1 MGCRQ
6 SSKGPLVWSSLAS
19 VGLGHGDRESP
30 SCRTPAYPSANPG
43 IGSSS
48 EKFHTRKQ
56 AHVCRPAC
64 FLGTAVRLS
73 PYCRPAPHR
82 ASRVL
87 APPPG
92 DRITLWDRT
101 RV

>member
-30 SCRTPAYPSANPG
+30 SCRTPAYPSASPA
-43 IGSSS
+43 IGSPS
-48 EKFHTRKQ
+48 ENFDTRKQ
-56 AHVCRPAC
+56 APVSGPAC

-73 PYCRPAPHR
+73 RYCRPAPRMSSHR
-82 ASRVL
+82 KK
-87 APPPG
+87 
-92 DRITLWDRT
+92 RT
-101 RV
+101 RGTTC